1 MSPPATS
8 LDPERYDVHLWQTSD
23 YTIPVNFD
31 RIPPLSADP
40 VLRNGHIFQDR
51 ERYAI
56 AGAIE
61 NMSRKREVLQK
72 ELQAQGAP
80 TEQLRHAIDTLD
92 NALKSYA
99 AYVAPVRRLPVELL
113 AEIMDLACAEES
125 HLAAEFCQ
133 PLALSAVSRRWRGEF
148 IVQALIP
155 S

>member
-8 LDPERYDVHLWQTSD
+8 LDPERYDVHLWQTFD

-31 RIPPLSADP
+31 RIPPPSADP

-92 NALKSYA
+92 TVFSCF
-99 AYVAPVRRLPVELL
+99 RLVFTEP
-113 AEIMDLACAEES
+113 
-125 HLAAEFCQ
+125 
-133 PLALSAVSRRWRGEF
+133 P
-148 IVQALIP
+148 
-155 S
+155 